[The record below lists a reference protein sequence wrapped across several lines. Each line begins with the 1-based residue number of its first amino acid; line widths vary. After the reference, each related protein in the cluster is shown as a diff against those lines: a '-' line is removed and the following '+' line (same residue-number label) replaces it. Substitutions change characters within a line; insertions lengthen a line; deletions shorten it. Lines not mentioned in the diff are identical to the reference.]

1 MSQEIMLSAGLTRA
15 SGGQP
20 QAGQSRAGPGLLGLR
35 PWSQSDLLVL
45 EKAEVKSL
53 GCNKKDLGWIVRLPS

>member
-1 MSQEIMLSAGLTRA
+1 MSQEIILSAEPHQGLWRSA
-15 SGGQP
+15 
-20 QAGQSRAGPGLLGLR
+20 QAGQSRPGPGLLGLR

-45 EKAEVKSL
+45 EKAEVRSL